1 MAKAAV
7 TKKAAPKKAVKKV
20 AKKIVVKEGK
30 GRPKAIESPEMMW
43 DMFNRYKKDIK
54 SNPFI
59 VKDWVGGMGKMVYR
73 EKEKPL
79 SLEGFNVWCFEQ
91 GIISWIHDYFM
102 NKEGRYKE
110 FANICSIIREQIRQD
125 QIGGGMAGIYNASI
139 TQRLN
144 GLTEK
149 IQEDGSK
156 EVTIKVKYEKKET
169 PKD

>member
-1 MAKAAV
+1 MAKAI
-7 TKKAAPKKAVKKV
+7 KKAVKANPV
-20 AKKIVVKEGK
+20 
-30 GRPKAIESPEMMW
+30 GRPKNIETPEIMW
-43 DMFNRYKKDIK
+43 DLFNRYKKDIK

-59 VKDWVGGMGKMVYR
+59 VKDWVGGMGKQIYR

-79 SLEGFNVWCFEQ
+79 TLEGFNVWCFEQ
-91 GIISWIHDYFM
+91 GVASWLHDYFM

-110 FANICSIIREQIRQD
+110 FANICSIIKEQIRQD

-149 IQEDGSK
+149 IQEDGNK

-169 PKD
+169 TKD